1 MFLPLQDMLRVV
13 VKYGSKLFSHCLPGS
28 SILLKDSLNAIESV
42 LSSTSSRG
50 SLPRNEALHF
60 LGTLLCVTD
69 HYPSVPVLGEGVEV
83 CGCDGVELKERVVRL
98 LYHLAKTEPL
108 RNSRCLAV
116 FQVGLLV
123 FTELR
128 AQRASP
134 SLTEGVDIL
143 LASLHVS
150 R

>member
-1 MFLPLQDMLRVV
+1 MLCVA

-28 SILLKDSLNAIESV
+28 SILLNDSLNAIESV
-42 LSSTSSRG
+42 LSSTAPVSKG
-50 SLPRNEALHF
+50 SLPRNEAILF
-60 LGTLLCVTD
+60 LGTLLCVPD
-69 HYPSVPVLGEGVEV
+69 RYPKVCVLREGVEV
-83 CGCDGVELKERVVRL
+83 CECEAVELKERMVRL
-98 LYHLAKTEPL
+98 LYHLAKTEQL

-128 AQRASP
+128 SHRVP
-134 SLTEGVDIL
+134 SNLIEGVDIL

-150 R
+150 